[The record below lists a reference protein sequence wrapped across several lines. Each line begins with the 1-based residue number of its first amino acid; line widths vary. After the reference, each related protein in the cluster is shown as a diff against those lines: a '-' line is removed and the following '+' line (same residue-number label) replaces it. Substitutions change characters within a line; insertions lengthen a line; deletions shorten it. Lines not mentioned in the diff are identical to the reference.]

1 MKVSYFKK
9 IEEGFFSDVYNQAFK
24 GMSDDPKR
32 DEKEIQNRTA
42 PLFKTDF
49 IRDLNADLAE
59 ALKNKAITIAPGTEP
74 AQAQQPQ
81 SAEPAAAP
89 AQAQQQPQSA
99 TPAQAQPQPQSAA
112 PAATP
117 AQAQPQPQ
125 SAAPAAAP
133 AQAQPQPQSAV
144 QPTAQ
149 TRQDALQRVAQRKQ
163 QQQKAQTKPA
173 KTKPVDREEDLE
185 GVAVLGYNE
194 NIKFDMLNT
203 LLESIISEQQK
214 LHQIS
219 NGIK

>member
-9 IEEGFFSDVYNQAFK
+9 IEEGFFKDVYNQAFK
-24 GMSDDPKR
+24 GMSTDPKR
-32 DEKEIQNRTA
+32 DKKEIQNRTG

-49 IRDLNADLAE
+49 IKDLNADLAE
-59 ALKNKAITIAPGTEP
+59 ALKNKAITIAPVTGSTT
-74 AQAQQPQ
+74 AQAQQQPQ
-81 SAEPAAAP
+81 AAAPAQSQQQPQAAAPAQSQQQPQAAAP
-89 AQAQQQPQSA
+89 AQAQQQPQ
-99 TPAQAQPQPQSAA
+99 T
-112 PAATP
+112 
-117 AQAQPQPQ
+117 
-125 SAAPAAAP
+125 
-133 AQAQPQPQSAV
+133 AV

>member
-9 IEEGFFSDVYNQAFK
+9 IEEGFFKDVYNQAFK
-24 GMSDDPKR
+24 GMSNDPKR
-32 DEKEIQNRTA
+32 DKKEIQNRTG

-49 IRDLNADLAE
+49 IKDLNADLAE
-59 ALKNKAITIAPGTEP
+59 ALKNKAITIAPVTGSTT
-74 AQAQQPQ
+74 AQSQQQPQ
-81 SAEPAAAP
+81 AAAP
-89 AQAQQQPQSA
+89 AQAQQQPQ
-99 TPAQAQPQPQSAA
+99 T
-112 PAATP
+112 
-117 AQAQPQPQ
+117 
-125 SAAPAAAP
+125 AAP
-133 AQAQPQPQSAV
+133 AQAQQQPQTAV

-149 TRQDALQRVAQRKQ
+149 TRQDALQRVAQRK

>member
-9 IEEGFFSDVYNQAFK
+9 IEEGFFKDVYNQAFK
-24 GMSDDPKR
+24 GMSNDPKR
-32 DEKEIQNRTA
+32 DKKEIQNRTG

-49 IRDLNADLAE
+49 IKDLNADLAE
-59 ALKNKAITIAPGTEP
+59 ALKNKAITIAPVTGSTT
-74 AQAQQPQ
+74 AQ
-81 SAEPAAAP
+81 S
-89 AQAQQQPQSA
+89 QQQPQ
-99 TPAQAQPQPQSAA
+99 T
-112 PAATP
+112 
-117 AQAQPQPQ
+117 
-125 SAAPAAAP
+125 
-133 AQAQPQPQSAV
+133 AV

-194 NIKFDMLNT
+194 NIKFNMLNT